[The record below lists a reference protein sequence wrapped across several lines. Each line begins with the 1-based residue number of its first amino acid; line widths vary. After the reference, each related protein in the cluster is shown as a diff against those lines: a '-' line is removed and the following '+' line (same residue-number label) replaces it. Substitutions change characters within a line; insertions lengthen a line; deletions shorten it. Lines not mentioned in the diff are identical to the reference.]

1 MATPVREQQTTRQ
14 PPRVRPAA
22 ARTELQHLHKRRPC
36 AARPGWPA
44 PGSATRPFPLRF
56 RFGGPTPV
64 PPRASSAAPG
74 VDSPT
79 LRDEPSPQAP
89 SSRFPEPF
97 SMLCGDCSCRCILR
111 RLLSCTSAMAR
122 NPHDL

>member
-1 MATPVREQQTTRQ
+1 MMHRPTSGSAGARATDNSATPRA
-14 PPRVRPAA
+14 RPAA
-22 ARTELQHLHKRRPC
+22 ARAELEHLRERHPC

-56 RFGGPTPV
+56 RSGDPTPV

-74 VDSPT
+74 EDSPT

-89 SSRFPEPF
+89 SSRFPEPL
-97 SMLCGDCSCRCILR
+97 SMLCGDCSR
-111 RLLSCTSAMAR
+111 RCTSAMAR
-122 NPHDL
+122 NPHAL